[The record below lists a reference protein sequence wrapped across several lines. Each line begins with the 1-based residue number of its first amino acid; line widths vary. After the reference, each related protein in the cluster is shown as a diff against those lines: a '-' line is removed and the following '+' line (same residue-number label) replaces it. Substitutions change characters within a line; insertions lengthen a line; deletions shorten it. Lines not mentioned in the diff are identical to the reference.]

1 MKIEQIETEQDIYR
15 QALELRY
22 ELFFKEFEL
31 PIDIVQDEIESSSKH
46 FGMTQENYLVAYGRL
61 TDLGERHFKISQVVV
76 QSVMQGK
83 GHGKRLL
90 EEIIKVASLV
100 GAKTIELN
108 SQTSATAI
116 YRSLG
121 FKETGNHYPSKSTGV
136 QHVKMLLEC
145 AI

>member
-1 MKIEQIETEQDIYR
+1 
-15 QALELRY
+15 
-22 ELFFKEFEL
+22 
-31 PIDIVQDEIESSSKH
+31 
-46 FGMTQENYLVAYGRL
+46 
-61 TDLGERHFKISQVVV
+61 
-76 QSVMQGK
+76 MQGK